1 MTSTKEINIGNIT
14 FAKYRMSRQMQEYQ
28 KRLELAKAAV
38 QSEQVHDRAGYKLFL
53 TYNIPSAWKG
63 RKLFVQIRCFPTLL
77 KDIKER

>member
-38 QSEQVHDRAGYKLFL
+38 QSEQVHDRAGYKLVSNL
-53 TYNIPSAWKG
+53 
-63 RKLFVQIRCFPTLL
+63 
-77 KDIKER
+77 